1 MFTLIADSN
10 IFIISLC
17 PINKLYI
24 ATKTKECK
32 EISKMNALK
41 NDLVLHSF
49 MKELDDLMREQK
61 RLRNSGLPF

>member
-1 MFTLIADSN
+1 MFTLIVDSN
-10 IFIISLC
+10 IIIISLC

-24 ATKTKECK
+24 ATKAKECK

-61 RLRNSGLPF
+61 RLRNSINI

>member
-10 IFIISLC
+10 IFNISLC

-24 ATKTKECK
+24 TTKAKECK

-61 RLRNSGLPF
+61 RLRNSINI